1 MALYIPASR
10 RRRNALL
17 LALAALVVGLAL
29 GYLVGKAG
37 EPSFAGDVR
46 SAQHTA
52 DDLATQ
58 LERLPI
64 EYEQGLSGKG
74 DSIEEGTLV
83 PLDDAQKGAANL
95 FDGAPWITAK
105 ARATTLDAIAEAKVA
120 AEAKVSAAA
129 FEQKAN
135 AAAAA
140 LRQTFGV
147 SDAEA
152 TGS

>member
-1 MALYIPASR
+1 MAVYIPASR

-17 LALAALVVGLAL
+17 LAAGALVVGLVV

-37 EPSFAGDVR
+37 EPSFSSEVR

-64 EYEQGLSGKG
+64 EYEQGLAGQG

-83 PLDDAQKGAANL
+83 PLDDVQRGAAHL
-95 FDGAPWITAK
+95 FDGAPWVTSA
-105 ARATTLDAIAEAKVA
+105 ARAATLDAIAEAKVA
-120 AEAKVSAAA
+120 AEAKVPANE

-140 LRQTFGV
+140 VRETFGV
-147 SDAEA
+147 NDAGGQ
-152 TGS
+152 GS